1 MQYPCFRPVRTRL
14 SRTRLRNLRRRIYSK
29 AQDKVEGPT
38 MRKYMMLSLF
48 LPLALSACISSSSPP
63 PPSNTIVVPQGTA
76 VVCSDGTQPPCR

>member
-1 MQYPCFRPVRTRL
+1 
-14 SRTRLRNLRRRIYSK
+14 
-29 AQDKVEGPT
+29 